1 MSATPAREPE
11 NRPLTSSRF
20 RVRLFPCVRTIVL
33 VTENAA
39 AVDMVMGKS
48 SIRRRIL
55 ALLIAEPDQRLHL
68 REIQRRVGT
77 SPGTASR
84 ELALLVAAGLVER
97 EAEGHQVYF
106 RPTSSP
112 FATMVRTLLLVP
124 AVQAPDHAANGVAPV
139 DATPEPARPPRTIR
153 GSAPARTNPRRPDA
167 LGLRVLSRL
176 AAGLGPL
183 YAERLAGVFL
193 YGARARGDAQ
203 PDADVEIV
211 VVLNTIDRYGDELER
226 TSAAFAGISLEL
238 GLIVSRVFV
247 SEAAWQSEIEGRLS
261 VMRSEAMSG

>member
-1 MSATPAREPE
+1 
-11 NRPLTSSRF
+11 
-20 RVRLFPCVRTIVL
+20 
-33 VTENAA
+33 
-39 AVDMVMGKS
+39 
-48 SIRRRIL
+48 
-55 ALLIAEPDQRLHL
+55 
-68 REIQRRVGT
+68 
-77 SPGTASR
+77 
-84 ELALLVAAGLVER
+84 
-97 EAEGHQVYF
+97 
-106 RPTSSP
+106 
-112 FATMVRTLLLVP
+112 
-124 AVQAPDHAANGVAPV
+124 
-139 DATPEPARPPRTIR
+139 
-153 GSAPARTNPRRPDA
+153 
-167 LGLRVLSRL
+167 LSRL